1 MAANFFKIRKGLTLD
16 PVSGADP
23 VGNDGDIYYNS
34 TLAKF
39 RKFQNGAWSDL
50 DTGGGGGGN
59 AGWIAQEIPILAGST
74 SLAVSFPSTQ
84 PDTSYVVLAQLTNYV
99 DANPQFQ
106 QVISIVKTPG
116 GFTASWNAPTDSS
129 NYNLSYIVPIK
140 VFQMREV
147 SVPSG
152 ASSYS
157 ENFLLPTFGP
167 EYGIMAALQNTVDG
181 SPQFQTTVVTAKSGT
196 GFTANWNS
204 PTDSANY
211 KLVYVMTAT
220 GQQAINLGDTSAT
233 APLPVDYGTTN
244 YSVIAMMH
252 NLTDPFPQFQPMV
265 ITAKNASNFTVSW
278 PDPADS
284 ANYVL
289 MYYAISYSS

>member
-116 GFTASWNAPTDSS
+116 GFT
-129 NYNLSYIVPIK
+129 
-140 VFQMREV
+140 
-147 SVPSG
+147 
-152 ASSYS
+152 
-157 ENFLLPTFGP
+157 
-167 EYGIMAALQNTVDG
+167 
-181 SPQFQTTVVTAKSGT
+181 
-196 GFTANWNS
+196 
-204 PTDSANY
+204 
-211 KLVYVMTAT
+211 
-220 GQQAINLGDTSAT
+220 
-233 APLPVDYGTTN
+233 
-244 YSVIAMMH
+244 
-252 NLTDPFPQFQPMV
+252 
-265 ITAKNASNFTVSW
+265 
-278 PDPADS
+278 
-284 ANYVL
+284 
-289 MYYAISYSS
+289 